1 MKKLLSLLVMAVFA
15 MPTMAAD
22 APETKKACV
31 KTIDAKTKKEVEKCK
46 TVKVHK
52 KLEGTPVPEP
62 KKK

>member
-31 KTIDAKTKKEVEKCK
+31 KTVDAKTKKEVEKCK